1 MQAEIARLGDWRRPC
16 TESALFQQYYKCF
29 SEHSARRGE
38 GHFHSPV
45 AGSQEQ
51 QLLPP
56 RRATAPRRVRLSEG
70 YMSRSTQTDPKKLAG
85 LSTDEALSVH
95 ANSVGLTEH
104 DIAGGLSQS
113 RTDKRETGIS
123 KLQIGGYRGDGQEYL
138 GNQKREYQDHE
149 RDDEEVMTEYESFH
163 KEAGSHTSDTD
174 SELEAMEQEDS
185 QLEAEDRLRRKQRK
199 AHHREFEKRRISID
213 GRLDAFSNDPASLY
227 PKTDKYTGS
236 HKVLT
241 AENPTVKKRAGK
253 IIDGAYY
260 PMHHRFYYNPT
271 LRHDQANPSA
281 DFVQEAREIQ
291 ISSPT
296 LLARKGAFVSPEKRA
311 KTKKTA
317 QSPKRLYYLFSFER
331 ICHDFRS
338 NDLDLRNQATSKHPI
353 KYDTRLVPLFDAMK
367 LPRMSKRPGSAKLSS
382 RKDSIIQDQYDNGRN
397 ERSHSYAKD
406 AAGCA
411 AQEGPK
417 KLSVAEDKS

>member
-1 MQAEIARLGDWRRPC
+1 MQAEIARLGDCRRPC

-56 RRATAPRRVRLSEG
+56 RRATAPRRVRHSEG
-70 YMSRSTQTDPKKLAG
+70 YMSRSTQTDPKKFAG

-95 ANSVGLTEH
+95 ANSVGLTDH

-113 RTDKRETGIS
+113 RMDKRETGIS

-163 KEAGSHTSDTD
+163 KEGGSHTSDTD

-199 AHHREFEKRRISID
+199 AHHREFEKRGISID

-236 HKVLT
+236 HKFLA

-253 IIDGAYY
+253 IIDGRNSIFLAYS
-260 PMHHRFYYNPT
+260 PRSERSLRISREESQDEEDRSIAKKIILFVLFREDLSRFS
-271 LRHDQANPSA
+271 LQRSGLAQ
-281 DFVQEAREIQ
+281 
-291 ISSPT
+291 SSEGN
-296 LLARKGAFVSPEKRA
+296 KSK
-311 KTKKTA
+311 KTKKIASKMTNKL
-317 QSPKRLYYLFSFER
+317 P
-331 ICHDFRS
+331 
-338 NDLDLRNQATSKHPI
+338 QATSKHPI
-353 KYDTRLVPLFDAMK
+353 KYNTRLVPLFDAMK

-397 ERSHSYAKD
+397 QRSHSYAKD

>member
-1 MQAEIARLGDWRRPC
+1 MQAEIARLGDCRRPC

-56 RRATAPRRVRLSEG
+56 RSATAPRRVRLSEG
-70 YMSRSTQTDPKKLAG
+70 YMSRSTQTDPKKFAG

-113 RTDKRETGIS
+113 RIDKRETGIS

-138 GNQKREYQDHE
+138 GNQEREYQDHE
-149 RDDEEVMTEYESFH
+149 RDDEEVMT
-163 KEAGSHTSDTD
+163 D
-174 SELEAMEQEDS
+174 

-199 AHHREFEKRRISID
+199 AHHREFEKRGISID

-236 HKVLT
+236 HKVLA

-253 IIDGAYY
+253 IIDGVYY
-260 PMHHRFYYNPT
+260 PMHHRFSFTPT

-281 DFVQEAREIQ
+281 DFEQEAREIQ
-291 ISSPT
+291 FSSPT

-317 QSPKRLYYLFSFER
+317 QSPKRLYYLFSFEK

-353 KYDTRLVPLFDAMK
+353 KYNTRLVPLFDAMK

-397 ERSHSYAKD
+397 QRSHSYAKD
-406 AAGCA
+406 TAGRA

-417 KLSVAEDKS
+417 KLSVAENKS